1 MFHPN
6 EQEIQTL
13 KEQYEEDALWL
24 PSEDPEGY
32 LLKQRVNDF
41 GYQALKGRLPEALIT
56 IFQDSNIYRW
66 DDVHAL
72 GALSHLLAGY
82 VQITEDKIKELE
94 DRLSKLE
101 NQSSVRM

>member
-13 KEQYEEDALWL
+13 KEHYEQDALWL

-32 LLKQRVNDF
+32 LLKQHINDF
-41 GYQALKGRLPEALIT
+41 GYHALKDRLPEALIA
-56 IFQDSNIYRW
+56 ILKDSNIYRW

-94 DRLSKLE
+94 NRLSKLE
-101 NQSSVRM
+101 NQSSVRK

>member
-1 MFHPN
+1 MLRPTK
-6 EQEIQTL
+6 EEIQTL
-13 KEQYEEDALWL
+13 KEQYEQDALWL

-32 LLKQRVNDF
+32 LLKQHINDF
-41 GYQALKGRLPEALIT
+41 GYQTLKGKLPEALIT
-56 IFQDSNIYRW
+56 VLKDSNIYRW

-101 NQSSVRM
+101 NQSSVRK

>member
-1 MFHPN
+1 MLRPTD
-6 EQEIQTL
+6 QEIQIL
-13 KEQYEEDALWL
+13 KEQYEEDAMWL
-24 PSEDPEGY
+24 PSKDPEGY
-32 LLKQRVNDF
+32 LLKQHVNEY
-41 GYQALKGRLPEALIT
+41 GYEILKGKLPEALIKVLK
-56 IFQDSNIYRW
+56 DSNIYKW